1 MKSLFL
7 TLVLGTTALALG
19 ATAPVAAQGSGRA
32 GPLQTDTL
40 RLTLDDALTR
50 ALRQGDE
57 VRLAETQVDIA
68 DAQVTAARAT
78 ALPQLRLNSNYQHV
92 VENARAQAVG
102 SIFGQNNT
110 YNSNLVLSQTLFQG
124 GRVLAANRAARRT
137 GDAVRLDASEV
148 QAQMV
153 VDVQRAYLN
162 ALFARRIVQIQDSAV
177 VLASER
183 LAQVERLE
191 QGGRAARFDV
201 LRARVERA
209 NLEPLAIRAR
219 TDEELALL
227 EVKRLLNVPAE
238 QPMTLASTLDAGD
251 VLAAVSA
258 RPDSA
263 APPVAD
269 ARPAVRSA
277 ELVTQ
282 ARQDAI
288 RVARA
293 DYLPT
298 VGISGVFGYL
308 AFPTGGFLQNVPTS
322 MGRLAPVTCPPD
334 SSPDRVC
341 SAQNGGWFSDRSVAI
356 TVSWPLFDGLR
367 TKANVELAQA
377 QAQVADLQLAQTR
390 ERVAIEVASARSE
403 VARARSA
410 FQAQQQT
417 VAEANEAY
425 GLASLRFQR
434 GLGTQLEASDA
445 QLALLLAQINEAR
458 AVYDVFLAAAEL
470 ARAEGRPIPLP
481 TGGTAPLRT
490 SSLPDTSRADSPA
503 R

>member
-7 TLVLGTTALALG
+7 TLAALALG
-19 ATAPVAAQGSGRA
+19 TTVPAVAQLPGRATAVAS
-32 GPLQTDTL
+32 DTL
-40 RLTLDDALTR
+40 HLTLDDALTR

-68 DAQVTAARAT
+68 DAQIIAARAT

-110 YNSNLVLSQTLFQG
+110 YNSNLVLSQALFQG
-124 GRVLAANRAARRT
+124 GRVRAASRAARQT
-137 GDAVRLDASEV
+137 GDAVRLDENEV
-148 QAQMV
+148 RAQLV

-162 ALFARRIVQIQDSAV
+162 ALFARRLVQIQDSAV

-201 LRARVERA
+201 LRARVERG
-209 NLEPLAIRAR
+209 NLEPLAIRASA
-219 TDEELALL
+219 DEELAML
-227 EVKRLLNVPAE
+227 ELKRLLNVPAE
-238 QPMTLASTLDAGD
+238 QPMTLASRLDPAD
-251 VLAAVSA
+251 LLAAVAA

-263 APPVAD
+263 ALPPLDGRA
-269 ARPAVRSA
+269 AVQSA
-277 ELVTQ
+277 ELMTQ
-282 ARQDAI
+282 ARQEAV

-293 DYLPT
+293 DYMPT
-298 VGISGVFGYL
+298 VGISGTFGYL

-322 MGRLAPVTCPPD
+322 LGRLDAVACPPD
-334 SSPDRVC
+334 SPADRVC

-377 QAQVADLQLAQTR
+377 QAQVAALELAQTR
-390 ERVAIEVASARSE
+390 ERVAIEVAGARSE

-417 VAEANEAY
+417 VAQANEAY
-425 GLASLRFQR
+425 GLAALRFQR

-445 QLALLLAQINEAR
+445 QLALLIAQINEAR

-490 SSLPDTSRADSPA
+490 SSLPAASRADSPA